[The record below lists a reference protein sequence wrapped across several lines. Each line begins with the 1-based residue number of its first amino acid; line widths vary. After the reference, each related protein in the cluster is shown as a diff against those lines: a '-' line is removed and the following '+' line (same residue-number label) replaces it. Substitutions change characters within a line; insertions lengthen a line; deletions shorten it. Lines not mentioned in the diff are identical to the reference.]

1 MKKLISIKGQILW
14 VPKLI
19 IEIWINKIS
28 VIAQNHQMVP
38 HKTHPVL
45 THQAH
50 LRVHLLLK
58 SSRKKISLKPKS
70 SSKRQKRPRSKRK
83 TKESFLNTTQLKL
96 YNKTRIKW
104 ITKRLSQK
112 KNWQ

>member
-14 VPKLI
+14 ALTLI

-28 VIAQNHQMVP
+28 VTAQNHQMVP

-50 LRVHLLLK
+50 LRAHLLLK
-58 SSRKKISLKPKS
+58 SSRKKNLKMPKS
-70 SSKRQKRPRSKRK
+70 SSKRQKKPKSKRK
-83 TKESFLNTTQLKL
+83 TKESIVIATQVKL

-104 ITKRLSQK
+104 ITKRLSLT